1 MRKLTLSIAA
11 ATLATAGVALAAP
24 AIMAQ
29 GDVTRADA
37 QAKAAE
43 HFAKMDVNSDGKL
56 DTADREARRAAMVAK
71 LDTNKDGTVS
81 AEERAAARAARA
93 GKRAEGGDHAG
104 HRMGGK
110 GMRGGHHGRMGG
122 MMSKMADANGD
133 GAITLAEFTDGALK
147 RFDMA
152 DADKNGTVTQA
163 ERQSA
168 REAMKARWEASGQ
181 ARKAAQPAT

>member
-11 ATLATAGVALAAP
+11 ATLATTGVAIAAP
-24 AIMAQ
+24 GMMAQ

-43 HFAKMDVNSDGKL
+43 RFAKMDVNSDGKL
-56 DTADREARRAAMVAK
+56 DDADREARRAAMTAR
-71 LDTNKDGTVS
+71 LDTDKNGTVS
-81 AEERAAARAARA
+81 AEERAAAKAARA
-93 GKRAEGGDHAG
+93 EKRGGDRAGMEG
-104 HRMGGK
+104 HRMGGHGK
-110 GMRGGHHGRMGG
+110 GMRGGHRGMMGG
-122 MMSKMADANGD
+122 KMADANGD

-147 RFDMA
+147 RFDTT

-163 ERQSA
+163 ERKSA
-168 REAMKARWEASGQ
+168 HEAMRAQMQ